1 MAQRLLITRPM
12 PDAVLVRAERDY
24 EVTANQED
32 ASWAIGGVP
41 LKAEGADA
49 VITSPGAALTAADIE
64 ALPESVKIVAI
75 FSVGFDHIDLDA
87 AKKRGLTVT
96 HTPDVLTDAT
106 ADIAMLC
113 LLGAARRSWEG
124 QEMLRRGEWS
134 GWVPTQ
140 LMGAQLSGHRL
151 GVMGMGR
158 IGQAVAKRARAFGL
172 DVFRGEPALHPDY
185 LTLPNAYLLPHPGSA
200 TVETRKAMG
209 FCCLDNLDA
218 FFAGKTPPNRIA

>member
-64 ALPESVKIVAI
+64 ALPESVKIVAT

-87 AKKRGLTVT
+87 AKKRGLAVT

-134 GWVPTQ
+134 GWMPTQ
-140 LMGAQLSGHRL
+140 LMGAQLSGQRL

-158 IGQAVAKRARAFGL
+158 IGQAVAKRARGFGL
-172 DVFRGEPALHPDY
+172 KIHYCKLQRLSPEI
-185 LTLPNAYLLPHPGSA
+185 
-200 TVETRKAMG
+200 E
-209 FCCLDNLDA
+209 
-218 FFAGKTPPNRIA
+218 